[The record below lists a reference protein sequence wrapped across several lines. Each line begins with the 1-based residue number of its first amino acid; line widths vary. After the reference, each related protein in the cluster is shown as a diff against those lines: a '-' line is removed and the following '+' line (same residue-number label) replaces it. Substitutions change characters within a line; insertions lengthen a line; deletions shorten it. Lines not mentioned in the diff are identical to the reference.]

1 MEGIMTIQFLGAAG
15 QVTGSMTLLEYNGEK
30 ILIDCGQF
38 QGTPDEESLNF
49 STLPFEIGEIDSIL
63 LTHAHI
69 DHSGR
74 VPLLVKKGFNGKIFC
89 TPPTSHLAEILLKD
103 AGKIHETESV
113 WENKKRERAGL
124 PPVKPLYSEDDA
136 IEAIQYLY
144 PIPYHKSYRLF
155 DGLRFEYV
163 RAGHLLG
170 SSILILNYQE
180 AGMDKKLVFSGDLG
194 NGTNLLEMPPEMI
207 DHANI
212 LIVESTYGDR
222 LHEDIELRADRLV
235 DILIEAT
242 SKGGNVII
250 PSFAVG
256 RTQEIIFELN
266 HYIATH
272 QDQKSLILKD
282 IPIFIDSPLALEA
295 TKIYE
300 SHISDMSVLVQNY
313 ETPPFKMPNLHLV
326 TSIEGSIAL
335 NHNKIPKVIISA
347 SGMCEA
353 GRITHHLKHNLWRT
367 NTHVVFIGYQAEG
380 TLGRKILNG
389 EKLLRILDVD
399 VRVNATIHDLHG
411 FSGHADED
419 HLLNWIRPI
428 KGLEQIFINHGE
440 LSSRNYLADAIKK
453 IHPVPIQLP
462 VIGDI
467 FNL

>member
-1 MEGIMTIQFLGAAG
+1 MTIQFLGAAG
-15 QVTGSMTLLEYNGEK
+15 QVTGSMTLLEFKGKK

-38 QGTPDEESLNF
+38 QGTSDEEALNF
-49 STLPFEIGEIDSIL
+49 STLPFKIGEIDSIL

-74 VPLLVKKGFNGKIFC
+74 VPLLVKKGYNGKIFC

-113 WENKKRERAGL
+113 WENKKRQRAGL
-124 PPVKPLYSEDDA
+124 EPIKPLYSEEDA
-136 IEAIQYLY
+136 VESMQYLY
-144 PIPYHKSYRLF
+144 PIAYHKPYALF
-155 DGLRFEYV
+155 DGLRFMYV

-170 SSILILNYQE
+170 SSTLVLYYEEGGIEKTI
-180 AGMDKKLVFSGDLG
+180 VFSGDLG
-194 NGTNLLEMPPEMI
+194 NGTNLLEMPPEVI
-207 DHANI
+207 DQANI

-222 LHEDIELRADRLV
+222 LHDAIDERAELLV

-242 SKGGNVII
+242 SKGGNVLI

-266 HYIATH
+266 HYITTH
-272 QDQKSLILKD
+272 QNQKSLLLKD

-300 SHISDMSVLVQNY
+300 SHIPDMSTLVQNY
-313 ETPPFKMPNLHLV
+313 PTPPFKMANLHLV
-326 TSIEGSIAL
+326 TSIEASIAL
-335 NHNKIPKVIISA
+335 NHNPMPKVIISA

-353 GRITHHLKHNLWRT
+353 GRIQHHLKHNLWRA

-380 TLGRKILNG
+380 TLGRKILEG
-389 EKLLRILDVD
+389 DKLLRILDAD

-411 FSGHADED
+411 FSGHADEA
-419 HLLNWIRPI
+419 HLLNWVRPI

-440 LSSRNYLADAIKK
+440 LSSRNTLAEAIHQ
-453 IHPVPIQLP
+453 IHSAQIHLP
-462 VIGDI
+462 DIGEI

>member
-15 QVTGSMTLLEYNGEK
+15 QVTGSMTLLEYNGKK

-38 QGTPDEESLNF
+38 QGTADEEALNF

-113 WENKKRERAGL
+113 WENKKRQRAGL
-124 PPVKPLYSEDDA
+124 PSVKPLYSEDDA
-136 IEAIQYLY
+136 IDAIQYLY
-144 PIPYHKSYRLF
+144 PIPYHKSYTLF
-155 DGLRFEYV
+155 EGLRFEYV

-170 SSILILNYQE
+170 SSSLILNYEE
-180 AGMDKKLVFSGDLG
+180 AGMVKKLVFSGDLG
-194 NGTNLLEMPPEMI
+194 NGTNLLEMPPEVI
-207 DHANI
+207 EQANI
-212 LIVESTYGDR
+212 LIIESTYGDR

-235 DILIEAT
+235 DILIEAA
-242 SKGGNVII
+242 SKGGNVLI

-282 IPIFIDSPLALEA
+282 IPIFVDSPLALEA

-335 NHNKIPKVIISA
+335 NHNKMPKVIISA

-411 FSGHADED
+411 FSGHADEG

-440 LSSRNYLADAIKK
+440 SSSRNCLADEINK
-453 IHPVPIQLP
+453 IHPVPIHLP
-462 VIGDI
+462 GIGEI
-467 FNL
+467 FKL

>member
-1 MEGIMTIQFLGAAG
+1 MTIQFLGAAG
-15 QVTGSMTLLEYNGEK
+15 QVTGSMTLLEYNGKK

-38 QGTPDEESLNF
+38 QGTPDEEALNF
-49 STLPFEIGEIDSIL
+49 SMFPFEIGEIDNIL

-89 TPPTSHLAEILLKD
+89 TPPTSHLVEILLKD
-103 AGKIHETESV
+103 AGKIHMSDAV

-124 PPVKPLYSEDDA
+124 DPVKPLYSEEDA
-136 IEAIQYLY
+136 IEALQYLY
-144 PIPYHKSYRLF
+144 PIAYHKSYTLYE
-155 DGLRFEYV
+155 GLRFQYV

-170 SSILILNYQE
+170 SSTLILYYVE
-180 AGMDKKLVFSGDLG
+180 SGIEKTIVFSGDLG
-194 NGTNLLEMPPEMI
+194 NSSSLLEMPPEVI
-207 DHANI
+207 DHANT

-222 LHEDIELRADRLV
+222 LHEDIATRADRLV

-242 SKGGNVII
+242 SKGGNVLI

-266 HYIATH
+266 HFIATH
-272 QDQKSLILKD
+272 EDQRALILKE
-282 IPIFIDSPLALEA
+282 IPIFVDSPMAVEA

-300 SHISDMSVLVQNY
+300 NHIPDMSECVQNF
-313 ETPPFKMPNLHLV
+313 ESPPFKMPNLHLV
-326 TSIEGSIAL
+326 TSIEASIAL
-335 NHNKIPKVIISA
+335 NHNPMPKVIISA

-353 GRITHHLKHNLWRT
+353 GRITHHLKHNLWRA

-389 EKLLRILDVD
+389 EKTLRILDAD

-411 FSGHADED
+411 FSGHADEA
-419 HLLNWIRPI
+419 HLLDWIRPI
-428 KGLEQIFINHGE
+428 KGLEQIFVNHGE
-440 LSSRNYLADAIKK
+440 ASSRNTLADEILK
-453 IHPVPIQLP
+453 IHATTIHLP
-462 VIGDI
+462 MIGDI
-467 FNL
+467 FKL

>member
-1 MEGIMTIQFLGAAG
+1 MEVVMTIQFLGAAG
-15 QVTGSMTLLEYNGEK
+15 QVTGSMTLLEYKGKK

-38 QGTPDEESLNF
+38 QGTPDEEALNF
-49 STLPFEIGEIDSIL
+49 SNLPFKIGEIDSIL

-74 VPLLVKKGFNGKIFC
+74 VPLLVRKGFNGKVFC

-113 WENKKRERAGL
+113 WENKKRQRAGL

-136 IEAIQYLY
+136 IEALQYLY
-144 PIPYHKSYRLF
+144 TIPYHKTYTLS
-155 DGLRFEYV
+155 DGLRFMYV

-170 SSILILNYQE
+170 SSTLILYYE
-180 AGMDKKLVFSGDLG
+180 DAGVEKTMVFSGDLG

-207 DHANI
+207 EQANT
-212 LIVESTYGDR
+212 LIIESTYGDR
-222 LHEDIELRADRLV
+222 LHTEIELRAERLV

-266 HYIATH
+266 HYITTH
-272 QDQKSLILKD
+272 QDQKSIILRD
-282 IPIFIDSPLALEA
+282 IPIFVDSPMALEA
-295 TKIYE
+295 TKVYE
-300 SHISDMSVLVQNY
+300 SHIPDMSELVRNY
-313 ETPPFKMPNLHLV
+313 DVPPFKMPNLHLV
-326 TSIEGSIAL
+326 TSIEASIAL
-335 NHNKIPKVIISA
+335 NHNPMPKVIISA

-353 GRITHHLKHNLWRT
+353 GRITHHLKHNLWRP

-389 EKLLRILDVD
+389 EKTLRILDAD
-399 VRVNATIHDLHG
+399 VHVNATIHDLHG
-411 FSGHADED
+411 FSGHADEA

-440 LSSRNYLADAIKK
+440 LASRNSLAEEIQK
-453 IHPVPIQLP
+453 IHSAEIHLP

>member
-1 MEGIMTIQFLGAAG
+1 MTIQFLGAAG